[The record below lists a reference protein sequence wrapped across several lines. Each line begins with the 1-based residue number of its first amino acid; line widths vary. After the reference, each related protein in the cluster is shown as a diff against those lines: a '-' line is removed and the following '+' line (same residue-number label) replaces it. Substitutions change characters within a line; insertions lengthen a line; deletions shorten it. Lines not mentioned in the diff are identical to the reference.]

1 MMSFLG
7 GKKLKIIDV
16 YDEVTL
22 EYIGSFENTNQNI
35 IDYVAELLPF
45 ENRRLID
52 YSSDEIVL
60 ITIGNFLDHV
70 PDQLWLEAIRPL
82 LIAKQMG
89 KVPIEKVKLF
99 DRYEQENEGF

>member
-1 MMSFLG
+1 ME
-7 GKKLKIIDV
+7 IIDV

-22 EYIGSFENTNQNI
+22 EYIGSFENTNQKI
-35 IDYVAELLPF
+35 IDYVAGLLPF
-45 ENRRLID
+45 DNRRLID

-60 ITIGNFLDHV
+60 TTLGNFLDHV
-70 PDQLWLEAIRPL
+70 PDQLWLEEIRSL

-99 DRYEQENEGF
+99 DRYEKGNEVF

>member
-1 MMSFLG
+1 MEY
-7 GKKLKIIDV
+7 IDV
-16 YDEVTL
+16 YNEATL

-35 IDYVAELLPF
+35 VNYVAGLLPF

-60 ITIGNFLDHV
+60 TTIGNFLDHV
-70 PDQLWLEAIRPL
+70 PDQLWLEEIRPL
-82 LIAKQMG
+82 LIAKQVG

-99 DRYEQENEGF
+99 DRYEKENEVF

>member
-1 MMSFLG
+1 ME
-7 GKKLKIIDV
+7 IIDV

-35 IDYVAELLPF
+35 IDYVAGLLPF
-45 ENRRLID
+45 DNRRLID

-60 ITIGNFLDHV
+60 TTLGNFLDHV
-70 PDQLWLEAIRPL
+70 PDQLWLEEIRAL

-99 DRYEQENEGF
+99 DRYEKGNEVF

>member
-1 MMSFLG
+1 M
-7 GKKLKIIDV
+7 
-16 YDEVTL
+16 YNEVTL

-35 IDYVAELLPF
+35 VNYVAGLLPF

-60 ITIGNFLDHV
+60 TTIGNFLDHV
-70 PDQLWLEAIRPL
+70 PDQLWLEEIRLL

-99 DRYEQENEGF
+99 DRYEKENEVF

>member
-1 MMSFLG
+1 ME
-7 GKKLKIIDV
+7 IIDV

-60 ITIGNFLDHV
+60 TTIGNFLNYV
-70 PDQLWLEAIRPL
+70 PDQLWLEEIRPL
-82 LIAKQMG
+82 LIAKQTG
-89 KVPIEKVKLF
+89 EVSTKKVKLF
-99 DRYEQENEGF
+99 NRYEQENEGF

>member
-1 MMSFLG
+1 M
-7 GKKLKIIDV
+7 KIIDV

-35 IDYVAELLPF
+35 IDYVAGLLPF

-60 ITIGNFLDHV
+60 TTIGNFLNYV
-70 PDQLWLEAIRPL
+70 PDQLWLEEIRPL
-82 LIAKQMG
+82 LIAKQTG
-89 KVPIEKVKLF
+89 EVSTKKVKLF

>member
-1 MMSFLG
+1 M
-7 GKKLKIIDV
+7 
-16 YDEVTL
+16 

-35 IDYVAELLPF
+35 IDYVAGLLPF
-45 ENRRLID
+45 DNRRLID

-60 ITIGNFLDHV
+60 TTLGNFLDHV
-70 PDQLWLEAIRPL
+70 PDQLWLEEIRSL

-99 DRYEQENEGF
+99 DRYEKGNEVF

>member
-1 MMSFLG
+1 ME
-7 GKKLKIIDV
+7 IIDV

-35 IDYVAELLPF
+35 IDYVAGLLPF

-60 ITIGNFLDHV
+60 TTIGNFLNYV
-70 PDQLWLEAIRPL
+70 PDQLWLEEIRPL
-82 LIAKQMG
+82 LIAKQTG
-89 KVPIEKVKLF
+89 EVSTKKVKLF

>member
-1 MMSFLG
+1 MG
-7 GKKLKIIDV
+7 IIDV

-35 IDYVAELLPF
+35 VNYVAGLLPF

-60 ITIGNFLDHV
+60 TTIGNFLDHV
-70 PDQLWLEAIRPL
+70 PDQLWLEEIRPL
-82 LIAKQMG
+82 LVAKQMG
-89 KVPIEKVKLF
+89 EVSIEKVKLF
-99 DRYEQENEGF
+99 DHYEKENEGF

>member
-1 MMSFLG
+1 ME
-7 GKKLKIIDV
+7 IIDV

-22 EYIGSFENTNQNI
+22 EYFGSFENTNQNI
-35 IDYVAELLPF
+35 IDYVAGLLPF
-45 ENRRLID
+45 DNRRLID

-60 ITIGNFLDHV
+60 TTLGNFLDHV
-70 PDQLWLEAIRPL
+70 PDQLWLEEIRSL

-99 DRYEQENEGF
+99 DRYEKGNEVF

>member
-1 MMSFLG
+1 ME
-7 GKKLKIIDV
+7 IIDV

-35 IDYVAELLPF
+35 YDYVAELLPF

-60 ITIGNFLDHV
+60 TTIGNFLNYV
-70 PDQLWLEAIRPL
+70 PDQLWLEEIRPL
-82 LIAKQMG
+82 LIAKQTG
-89 KVPIEKVKLF
+89 EVSTKKVKLF

>member
-1 MMSFLG
+1 ME
-7 GKKLKIIDV
+7 IIDV

-35 IDYVAELLPF
+35 IDYVAGLLPF
-45 ENRRLID
+45 DNRRLID

-60 ITIGNFLDHV
+60 TTLGNFLDHV
-70 PDQLWLEAIRPL
+70 PDQLWLEEIRSL
-82 LIAKQMG
+82 LIAKQMD

-99 DRYEQENEGF
+99 DRYEKGNEVF

>member
-1 MMSFLG
+1 ME
-7 GKKLKIIDV
+7 IIDV

-35 IDYVAELLPF
+35 IDYVAELFPF

-60 ITIGNFLDHV
+60 TTIGNFLNYV
-70 PDQLWLEAIRPL
+70 PDQLWLEEIRPL
-82 LIAKQMG
+82 LIAKQTG
-89 KVPIEKVKLF
+89 EVSTKKVKLF

>member
-1 MMSFLG
+1 ME
-7 GKKLKIIDV
+7 IIDV

-60 ITIGNFLDHV
+60 TTIGNFLNYV
-70 PDQLWLEAIRPL
+70 PDQLWLEEIRPL
-82 LIAKQMG
+82 LIAKQTG
-89 KVPIEKVKLF
+89 EVSTKKVNLF

>member
-1 MMSFLG
+1 ME
-7 GKKLKIIDV
+7 IIDV

-35 IDYVAELLPF
+35 IDYVAGLLPF

-60 ITIGNFLDHV
+60 TTLGNFLDHV
-70 PDQLWLEAIRPL
+70 PDQLWLEEIRSL

-99 DRYEQENEGF
+99 DRYEKGNEVF

>member
-1 MMSFLG
+1 ME
-7 GKKLKIIDV
+7 IIDV

-22 EYIGSFENTNQNI
+22 EYIGSFENTKQNI
-35 IDYVAELLPF
+35 VNYVAGLLPF

-60 ITIGNFLDHV
+60 TTIGNFLDYV
-70 PDQLWLEAIRPL
+70 PHQLWLEEIRPL

-99 DRYEQENEGF
+99 DRYEKENEVF

>member
-1 MMSFLG
+1 ME
-7 GKKLKIIDV
+7 IIDV

-35 IDYVAELLPF
+35 IDYVAGLLPF
-45 ENRRLID
+45 DNRRLID

-60 ITIGNFLDHV
+60 TTLGNFLDHV
-70 PDQLWLEAIRPL
+70 PDQLWLEEIRSL

-99 DRYEQENEGF
+99 DRYEKGNEVF

>member
-1 MMSFLG
+1 MEY
-7 GKKLKIIDV
+7 IDV
-16 YDEVTL
+16 YNEVTL

-35 IDYVAELLPF
+35 VNYVVGLLPF

-60 ITIGNFLDHV
+60 TTIGNFLDHV
-70 PDQLWLEAIRPL
+70 PDQLWLEEIRLL

-99 DRYEQENEGF
+99 DRYEKENEVF

>member
-1 MMSFLG
+1 ME
-7 GKKLKIIDV
+7 IIDV

-60 ITIGNFLDHV
+60 TTIGNFLNYV
-70 PDQLWLEAIRPL
+70 PDQLWLEEIRPL
-82 LIAKQMG
+82 LIAKQTG
-89 KVPIEKVKLF
+89 EVSTKKVKLF

>member
-1 MMSFLG
+1 ME
-7 GKKLKIIDV
+7 IIDV
-16 YDEVTL
+16 YDEVIL

-60 ITIGNFLDHV
+60 TTIGNFLNYV
-70 PDQLWLEAIRPL
+70 PDQLWLEEIRPL
-82 LIAKQMG
+82 LIAKQTG
-89 KVPIEKVKLF
+89 EVSTKKVKLF

>member
-1 MMSFLG
+1 MMSFLED
-7 GKKLKIIDV
+7 KKMKIIDV

-35 IDYVAELLPF
+35 IDYVAGLLPF

-60 ITIGNFLDHV
+60 TTIGNFLNYV
-70 PDQLWLEAIRPL
+70 PDQLWLEEIRPL
-82 LIAKQMG
+82 LIAKQTG
-89 KVPIEKVKLF
+89 EVSTKKVKLF

>member
-1 MMSFLG
+1 ME
-7 GKKLKIIDV
+7 IIDV

-35 IDYVAELLPF
+35 IDYVAGLLPF
-45 ENRRLID
+45 DNRRLID

-60 ITIGNFLDHV
+60 TTLGNFLDHV
-70 PDQLWLEAIRPL
+70 PDQLWLEEIRPL

-99 DRYEQENEGF
+99 DRYEKGNEVF

>member
-1 MMSFLG
+1 MMSFLED
-7 GKKLKIIDV
+7 KKMEIIDV

-35 IDYVAELLPF
+35 IDYVAGLLPF

-60 ITIGNFLDHV
+60 TTIGNFLNYV
-70 PDQLWLEAIRPL
+70 PDQLWLEEIRPL
-82 LIAKQMG
+82 LIAKQTG
-89 KVPIEKVKLF
+89 EVSTKKVKLF

>member
-1 MMSFLG
+1 ME
-7 GKKLKIIDV
+7 IIDV

-35 IDYVAELLPF
+35 IDYVAGLLPL

-70 PDQLWLEAIRPL
+70 PDQLWLEEIRPL

-89 KVPIEKVKLF
+89 KDPIEKVKLF
-99 DRYEQENEGF
+99 NRYEQENEGF

>member
-1 MMSFLG
+1 ME
-7 GKKLKIIDV
+7 IIDV

-35 IDYVAELLPF
+35 IDYVAGLLPF
-45 ENRRLID
+45 DNRRLID

-60 ITIGNFLDHV
+60 TTLGNFLDHV
-70 PDQLWLEAIRPL
+70 PDQLWLEEIRPL

-99 DRYEQENEGF
+99 DRYEKENEVF